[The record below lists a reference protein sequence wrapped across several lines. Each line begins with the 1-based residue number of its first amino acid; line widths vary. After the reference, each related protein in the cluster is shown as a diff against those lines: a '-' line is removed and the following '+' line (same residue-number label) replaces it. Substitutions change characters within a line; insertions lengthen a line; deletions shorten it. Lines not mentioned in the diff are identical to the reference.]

1 MVVEP
6 PSEWIEEQ
14 YPTSTRQV
22 PDKHP
27 TSSVA
32 IQTLIRV
39 LAERQLSIKEM
50 LAAMNLKDRENFI
63 ANYLNPAMKEGFVV
77 MLYPNNPK
85 HPRQRYLLTVKGL
98 AVYNSLPSDS

>member
-1 MVVEP
+1 LW
-6 PSEWIEEQ
+6 SLHQ
-14 YPTSTRQV
+14 AGLSNNTRQV

-27 TSSVA
+27 TSSA
-32 IQTLIRV
+32 TIQTLIHV